1 MKQAE
6 YWKKRAEE
14 LEAALHQQT
23 LRKSEEIDEQ
33 FDKAYHAL
41 DGQIKAWYQR
51 VAVNNQVSLQEAR
64 KLLTNKERKEFQWDI
79 EEYIK
84 HGKENGLTGQWMREL
99 ENASAKQHISR
110 LEQIK
115 IQTQQEAE
123 KLYGNYVDEIDQH
136 MRDTYREDYYRTAY
150 NFQMGAGVCYDLAG
164 IDEKA
169 LERVIR
175 KPWAADGKNFTDRC
189 WEGKDNLVHTLHTT
203 LTQMCI
209 TGEGIA
215 SASGKFRKAV
225 DVGKYQA
232 DRLIRT
238 ESAYFQTAAQ
248 KDCYSELGVSEVEIM
263 ATLDEATC
271 DICGA
276 LDGTHLPLAEA
287 EEGVS
292 TPPFHCNCRCTTV
305 PYYGDTLGMDG
316 RAMRDADGGY
326 DTVPSDLKFE
336 DWKERYV
343 GKAGNSS
350 KNAAVKKYKSKFE
363 STENEKSTKSTPE
376 HDFNVKFDPKS
387 EAFVNK
393 IKSFGESEEI
403 THTIKNGISA
413 MMKHRGGTKY
423 EDMIFIDSK
432 TNEHHFQRKYNVE
445 SEVMPTIEMQKMV
458 KNSEPYTVIAIHNHP
473 QSHCPSLSDLKTNYT
488 MKYKYGVAV
497 GHNGIVYKY
506 SVRKKIPS
514 RLENFIDVKL
524 ARLDN
529 SVASQLYEKKKEV
542 YNILNELKDYGIE
555 LEVL

>member
-1 MKQAE
+1 MKQTE

-14 LEAALHQQT
+14 LEEALHQQT
-23 LRKSEEIDEQ
+23 IRKSEEIDEQ

-64 KLLTNKERKEFQWDI
+64 KLLNNKERKEFQWDI

-84 HGKENGLTGQWMREL
+84 HGKENGLNGQWMREL

-150 NFQMGAGVCYDLAG
+150 NFQMGAGVGYDLAG

-209 TGEGIA
+209 TGEGID

-336 DWKERYV
+336 DWKKRYV
-343 GKAGNSS
+343 GNDRNSIDWLKDNEIKSSGGIYGAYNDKNDPDYRKREKIGRDLYTEITNRKKSFEIRAVS
-350 KNAAVKKYKSKFE
+350 KNSGLSIDEVSRIYDHMFVRKHLLS
-363 STENEKSTKSTPE
+363 NGTKVS
-376 HDFNVKFDPKS
+376 KFDPDYYMAHSWIRVREGKNIQAHDLTMLYH
-387 EAFVNK
+387 ELEEEK
-393 IKSFGESEEI
+393 IMGESLEV
-403 THTIKNGISA
+403 
-413 MMKHRGGTKY
+413 KY
-423 EDMIFIDSK
+423 EMAHNK
-432 TNEHHFQRKYNVE
+432 A
-445 SEVMPTIEMQKMV
+445 QK
-458 KNSEPYTVIAIHNHP
+458 KFNYAKELQEY
-473 QSHCPSLSDLKTNYT
+473 LKTHD
-488 MKYKYGVAV
+488 A
-497 GHNGIVYKY
+497 
-506 SVRKKIPS
+506 
-514 RLENFIDVKL
+514 
-524 ARLDN
+524 
-529 SVASQLYEKKKEV
+529 
-542 YNILNELKDYGIE
+542 
-555 LEVL
+555 

>member
-23 LRKSEEIDEQ
+23 IRKSEEIDEQ

-64 KLLTNKERKEFQWDI
+64 KLLNNRERKEFQWDI

-84 HGKENGLTGQWMREL
+84 HGKENGLNGQWMREL

-150 NFQMGAGVCYDLAG
+150 NFQMGAGVGYDLAG

-209 TGEGIA
+209 TGEGID

-276 LDGTHLPLAEA
+276 LDGTHLPLTEA

-316 RAMRDADGGY
+316 RAMRDTDGGY

-336 DWKERYV
+336 DWKKRYV
-343 GKAGNSS
+343 TNEPQNNKQTSNDINPFGKHVNLRTGNEYNERRYA
-350 KNAAVKKYKSKFE
+350 KNKSIGKDRLE
-363 STENEKSTKSTPE
+363 LEKRMLNGEINEKEFHSS
-376 HDFNVKFDPKS
+376 
-387 EAFVNK
+387 
-393 IKSFGESEEI
+393 
-403 THTIKNGISA
+403 
-413 MMKHRGGTKY
+413 
-423 EDMIFIDSK
+423 
-432 TNEHHFQRKYNVE
+432 RKYFHEKFKDGIE
-445 SEVMPTIEMQKMV
+445 SPIETVYDKGDRYYHIVNRQKEMLGREKV
-458 KNSEPYTVIAIHNHP
+458 DLIVNTLQHPNFIYESRDKYNNKARAYINDDNNLLVITRDGIITSYHP
-473 QSHCPSLSDLKTNYT
+473 
-488 MKYKYGVAV
+488 
-497 GHNGIVYKY
+497 GHNYLKRI
-506 SVRKKIPS
+506 KKG
-514 RLENFIDVKL
+514 RLLWKEN
-524 ARLDN
+524 
-529 SVASQLYEKKKEV
+529 
-542 YNILNELKDYGIE
+542 
-555 LEVL
+555 

>member
-263 ATLDEATC
+263 ATLDETTC

-326 DTVPSDLKFE
+326 DTAPSDLKFE

-343 GKAGNSS
+343 GKDQNSIDWLKEDESREQYYRSTEIDPSKTLDYNISAHSKFTASRLRDIPEEYYLSDNAKVKPKELNRIRQMMEDAMRSMRMDKNENRPKIILCKGNEISHYAGASYNVIENTL
-350 KNAAVKKYKSKFE
+350 KINLDAPEMKDKKYLKL
-363 STENEKSTKSTPE
+363 TEIHELY
-376 HDFNVKFDPKS
+376 HW
-387 EAFVNK
+387 
-393 IKSFGESEEI
+393 
-403 THTIKNGISA
+403 
-413 MMKHRGGTKY
+413 
-423 EDMIFIDSK
+423 EDGQAYI
-432 TNEHHFQRKYNVE
+432 RKYGK
-445 SEVMPTIEMQKMV
+445 I
-458 KNSEPYTVIAIHNHP
+458 
-473 QSHCPSLSDLKTNYT
+473 TNDNLREYFD
-488 MKYKYGVAV
+488 Y
-497 GHNGIVYKY
+497 
-506 SVRKKIPS
+506 
-514 RLENFIDVKL
+514 LENKAKKQIEKL
-524 ARLDN
+524 EGQGYNLKKVSDYARKSYDGGKPN
-529 SVASQLYEKKKEV
+529 EV
-542 YNILNELKDYGIE
+542 YTEFRAHRKEGLI
-555 LEVL
+555 

>member
-14 LEAALHQQT
+14 LEEALHQQT
-23 LRKSEEIDEQ
+23 IRKSEEIDEQ

-41 DGQIKAWYQR
+41 DGQIKAWYQC

-150 NFQMGAGVCYDLAG
+150 NFQMGAGVGYDLAG

-305 PYYGDTLGMDG
+305 PYYDDTLGMDG
-316 RAMRDADGGY
+316 RAMRDVDGGY
-326 DTVPSDLKFE
+326 DTVPSDMKFE

-343 GKAGNSS
+343 NDDKSNIDTDAYTKWVDSGAK
-350 KNAAVKKYKSKFE
+350 KNGVDY
-363 STENEKSTKSTPE
+363 N
-376 HDFNVKFDPKS
+376 DFNSLYTADTGEVVLEDGYKVHGKENAD
-387 EAFVNK
+387 EIEQANWIVNTFGGNITLLK
-393 IKSFGESEEI
+393 RSF
-403 THTIKNGISA
+403 
-413 MMKHRGGTKY
+413 
-423 EDMIFIDSK
+423 
-432 TNEHHFQRKYNVE
+432 
-445 SEVMPTIEMQKMV
+445 
-458 KNSEPYTVIAIHNHP
+458 SEPTPDYKWNGKYW
-473 QSHCPSLSDLKTNYT
+473 DLKTPQST
-488 MKYKYGVAV
+488 
-497 GHNGIVYKY
+497 NG
-506 SVRKKIPS
+506 S
-514 RLENFIDVKL
+514 DKL
-524 ARLDN
+524 
-529 SVASQLYEKKKEV
+529 VHHGFHQIEKKPGGILLDCSNSGVDTQKAIEIARRRLQRSGKGRGIRIIVKDGNEV
-542 YNILNELKDYGIE
+542 VEIL
-555 LEVL
+555 